1 MKTGVFFND
10 ILKTREWPI
19 IGNKFRNFPR
29 VMEEVLVR
37 EDVFLFNTQPVS
49 EELLLKVHE
58 KGFVEDVKTRWYYEG
73 ASHTVGGCVEA
84 SEKIWMGEIDN
95 ALVFGVAAGH
105 HAGPSSSWGGTYI
118 SCTGPAIRN
127 LRDRFRIERFAIL
140 DTDSHHG
147 DGTRA
152 MFIGDR
158 NVLHVCFCS
167 YNGEEDEGTKV
178 DVNVGWRISDSDY
191 LEKVREEFIAR
202 ARDFRPAMLFHNLG
216 HDTGKGDYGDRGL
229 SRDFF
234 IDLARIVKEC
244 TREICG
250 GRYLIITHGGAMREV
265 AEHIFPRIIEVLT
278 Q

>member
-10 ILKTREWPI
+10 ILKTQEWPI

-29 VMEEVLVR
+29 VMEEVLKR
-37 EDVFLFNTQPVS
+37 PDVFLFETRPVS

-58 KGFVEDVKTRWYYEG
+58 KGFVEDLKTKGYYGG
-73 ASHTVGGCVEA
+73 AAYAVGGCVEA
-84 SEKIWMGEIDN
+84 SEKIWTGEIDN
-95 ALVFGVAAGH
+95 ALVFAVAAGH
-105 HAGPSSSWGGTYI
+105 HAGPSSSWGGTYV

-127 LRDRFRIERFAIL
+127 LRDRFRTERFAIL

-152 MFIGDR
+152 MFMWDG

-167 YNGEEDEGTKV
+167 YHREEDEGTKV
-178 DVNVGWRISDSDY
+178 DIDVGWRISDADY
-191 LEKVREEFIAR
+191 LEKVREEFITR
-202 ARDFRPAMLFHNLG
+202 ARDFRPAMLFHDLG
-216 HDTGKGDYGDRGL
+216 HDTTKGDYGDRGL
-229 SRDFF
+229 SRDYF
-234 IDLARIVKEC
+234 IELVTIVKEC
-244 TREICG
+244 TRGICG

-265 AEHIFPRIIEVLT
+265 AEHIFPRIIEVLA

>member
-1 MKTGVFFND
+1 
-10 ILKTREWPI
+10 
-19 IGNKFRNFPR
+19 
-29 VMEEVLVR
+29 MEEVLVR
-37 EDVFLFNTQPVS
+37 EDVFLFNTRPVR
-49 EELLLKVHE
+49 EELLLKVHGKE
-58 KGFVEDVKTRWYYEG
+58 FVEDVKTRWYYEG

-84 SEKIWMGEIDN
+84 SEKVWMGKIDN

-105 HAGPSSSWGGTYI
+105 HAGPSSSCGGTYI

-152 MFIGDR
+152 MFIGDW

-202 ARDFRPAMLFHNLG
+202 ARDFRPAMLFHKLG

-234 IDLARIVKEC
+234 IDLARTIKEC
-244 TREICG
+244 SQEIFG
-250 GRYLIITHGGAMREV
+250 GRYLIITHGGARREV
-265 AEHIFPRIIEVLT
+265 AEHIFPRIIQVLA

>member
-10 ILKTREWPI
+10 ILKTQEWPI

-29 VMEEVLVR
+29 VMEEVLKR
-37 EDVFLFNTQPVS
+37 PDVFLFETRPVS

-58 KGFVEDVKTRWYYEG
+58 KGFVEDVKKKWYYGG
-73 ASHTVGGCVEA
+73 AAYAAGGCVEA
-84 SEKIWMGEIDN
+84 SEKVWKGEVDN
-95 ALVFGVAAGH
+95 ALVFAVAAGH
-105 HAGPSSSWGGTYI
+105 HAGPASSWGGTYI

-152 MFIGDR
+152 MFMGDR

-167 YNGEEDEGTKV
+167 YHREEDEGTKV
-178 DVNVGWRISDSDY
+178 DVDVGWRISDSDY

-216 HDTGKGDYGDRGL
+216 HDTAKGDYGDRGL

-234 IDLARIVKEC
+234 IDLVRTVKEC

-265 AEHIFPRIIEVLT
+265 AEHIFPGIIEVLA